1 MGVPG
6 LWDLIRPAAARTS
19 LSALSREAFH
29 ANPNGLRAFRVGIDA
44 SIWIFHAQVT
54 HYGENPFLRTIF
66 FKITALLQ
74 QPVLPVF
81 VFDGPNKPGVK
92 RHGSVKGKFG
102 TADHKSKQFKALLDV
117 CGLEWW
123 TAPGEAEA
131 ELAVMNRQGKIDA
144 VLSDDVDALLFGAT
158 CLLRNNSPTLSGAQ
172 ASTTGTNSAR
182 GDMRHYEVYRS
193 SAIRDLWLDKE
204 GTTLRSEE
212 DCRMAMVLI
221 ALLSGGDY
229 TPEGLPSIGPTI
241 SFGLANAGLSDFLTK
256 YNTQRSAF
264 TASLPDIH
272 ERIIDELRTNG
283 SKQVGRRYP
292 KRADDLAALLPVQ
305 VFPDETLNAYLNPC
319 TSPVDDPIQGWPG
332 FGKGESVN
340 TLRGRARNEGRGDM
354 EGMARA
360 CEKYFEWGTKDI
372 VCKKFAGE
380 SVGIFGAE
388 VVNEARE
395 AVRGRQRGTRNAAST
410 IVPSAS
416 PPLPLV
422 HQSVGTSQAASAS
435 RITSFFQQAAPSSS
449 PIAPKSS
456 QPSSQ
461 VPPLTQVYGH
471 TPPEDGQPPSHVIK
485 IHSVRSDPMQA
496 DLGLNEYRVAFRHAG
511 YIDRCLNAMQ
521 GTRSDPADLSD
532 NSRQRLGL
540 REKGDGDPDEIVE
553 KQGDAPKAKDEI
565 RVWMAEYL
573 VREAW
578 PGLVKVW
585 EDEQAAKAHKLLK
598 KKKPVT
604 RTTKS
609 KEKAVAAPRGVDTAA
624 FAAFFNR
631 TQPSQPRSASPT
643 DEEEELVERTSSV
656 GLMMLSSSEH
666 PRSRPDLTTAGGKK
680 SRARPCPTSSLS
692 SLPEAIEKPRSKSPS
707 ASSRAKVR
715 SKSRRTS
722 TSLSK
727 SPSSPDNNDDQ
738 QIKPTASKRS
748 LSPKPRAWPFG
759 KRIFSKS
766 KSSPSALAS
775 PAGARSRKSGGGK
788 DAPIDLCSIDSD
800 DQTPVK
806 PPPRSRQRS
815 PSTSRGLAV
824 TSSAAAT
831 PTSDAETPKVR
842 APRTR
847 RPNNRAIASSPAIP
861 SEPIEVSSDA
871 ESPVARRTHTRRKSN
886 RVITSSPQQSNTASA
901 AILQPS
907 TRANTM
913 SPSFEDLFEM
923 SDSAQI
929 ASFPMRS
936 SASAAATP
944 KRTTPRSKSRSKQS
958 STSIEN
964 ASQQSKPSLNEF
976 ADDLAA
982 SQYTDSENVAIYAE
996 KAKSKTSKK
1005 TPSPKKHRAKKAH
1018 YVVLSETSD
1027 EEEIDC
1033 TRRG

>member
-81 VFDGPNKPGVK
+81 VFDGPNKPGQK
-92 RHGSVKGKFG
+92 RNENVKGKFG

-172 ASTTGTNSAR
+172 ASTTGINSAR
-182 GDMRHYEVYRS
+182 SDLRHYEVFRS
-193 SAIRDLWLDKE
+193 SAIKDMWLDKE

-229 TPEGLPSIGPTI
+229 APKGLPSIGPTI
-241 SFGLANAGLSDFLTK
+241 SLGLANAGLSEFLKK
-256 YNTQRSAF
+256 YDTQRSAF
-264 TASLPDIH
+264 TASLPEIH
-272 ERIIDELRTNG
+272 ARIIDELRTNA

-292 KRADDLAALLPVQ
+292 KRADDLAALPPQ
-305 VFPDETLNAYLNPC
+305 KVFPDDTLDAYLNPC
-319 TSPVDDPIQGWPG
+319 TSPLSDPSQGWPG
-332 FGKGESVN
+332 FGKGESVF
-340 TLRGRARNEGRGDM
+340 TLRGKARNEGRGDM

-360 CEKYFEWGTKDI
+360 CETYFEWGTKEI

-395 AVRGRQRGTRNAAST
+395 LVRERSNTKDIATSLLL
-410 IVPSAS
+410 SSS

-422 HQSVGTSQAASAS
+422 HQSVGTSQAASSS

-449 PIAPKSS
+449 QISVKSS
-456 QPSSQ
+456 QLSSQ
-461 VPPLTQVYGH
+461 IHPQTQPYDASPIDDGE
-471 TPPEDGQPPSHVIK
+471 PPEHVIK
-485 IHSVRSDPMQA
+485 IHSVRADPMQS

-511 YIDRCLNAMQ
+511 YIDRCQNAMK

-540 REKGDGDPDEIVE
+540 REKEIDPDNIAE
-553 KQGDAPKAKDEI
+553 QGDVSKTKDEI

-578 PGLVKVW
+578 PELVKVW
-585 EDEQAAKAHKLLK
+585 EEEQAAKASKLLK
-598 KKKPVT
+598 RKKPVSKS
-604 RTTKS
+604 TKS
-609 KEKAVAAPRGVDTAA
+609 KEKTVVAPKGVDTAA
-624 FAAFFNR
+624 FAAFFSKA
-631 TQPSQPRSASPT
+631 QSQRPISASPT
-643 DEEEELVERTSSV
+643 DEEEERESQPRGRGQSMDIS
-656 GLMMLSSSEH
+656 MLSSSDNS
-666 PRSRPDLTTAGGKK
+666 RSTSDLAIPAKK
-680 SRARPCPTSSLS
+680 SRARPAPTSSLS
-692 SLPEAIEKPRSKSPS
+692 SLPEAIEKQRSKSPS
-707 ASSRAKVR
+707 ASSRAKAR

-722 TSLSK
+722 TSASK
-727 SPSSPDNNDDQ
+727 SPPTPGSDDEQ
-738 QIKPTASKRS
+738 TKSLTTATAKRS
-748 LSPKPRAWPFG
+748 SSPKPRSWAFG

-775 PAGARSRKSGGGK
+775 PGGAKSRKSIGGK
-788 DAPIDLCSIDSD
+788 DKPIDLCSTDSD
-800 DQTPVK
+800 EQTPVK
-806 PPPRSRQRS
+806 APPRSRRRS
-815 PSTSRGLAV
+815 ASKDLAPG
-824 TSSAAAT
+824 SLSA
-831 PTSDAETPKVR
+831 PVEGSDVETPKVR
-842 APRTR
+842 SPRTR
-847 RPNNRAIASSPAIP
+847 KSSIQVVASSPSAP
-861 SEPIEVSSDA
+861 SRSNPQEPIEISSDA
-871 ESPVARRTHTRRKSN
+871 ESPIVKPPRARRTSN
-886 RVITSSPQQSNTASA
+886 RTITSSPQQDKSAST
-901 AILQPS
+901 AILRPS
-907 TRANTM
+907 NRANTL
-913 SPSFEDLFEM
+913 SPSFDEFFEM
-923 SDSAQI
+923 TDSAPSSPPKSTSKRSTPKSRPKKSTTQETKQSTP
-929 ASFPMRS
+929 SFPFTSDHHDISGDTVDRDSEFTKETSRS
-936 SASAAATP
+936 S
-944 KRTTPRSKSRSKQS
+944 KR
-958 STSIEN
+958 
-964 ASQQSKPSLNEF
+964 
-976 ADDLAA
+976 
-982 SQYTDSENVAIYAE
+982 
-996 KAKSKTSKK
+996 
-1005 TPSPKKHRAKKAH
+1005 TPSPKKQSKKTR

-1033 TRRG
+1033 TRKR